1 MVKID
6 NIDIAT
12 LGMLILRGGDY
23 DLLSFPARK
32 PVPTNDW
39 FEEDGIEVDLSDV
52 AFSEKEVALK
62 CYLKGVST
70 SDFLIKLTAL
80 KNILI
85 APGMRSLLISTMN
98 KTFSLRFKGFQDTQ
112 LSGGLVKSGSTSAKF
127 AINFSMDDPLQIF
140 SGSNVVPTGIAENSH
155 VKINGYDLS
164 RFNII
169 VRQVYNSTFQFLIKE
184 GMSNTNEVISGKV
197 VDTNF
202 VSKLASKQISIACS
216 MICPSLDNFY
226 ANYSALFNNIRLAE
240 PLLVSFT
247 GTNAHM
253 SCYYSRME
261 NFIKK
266 RPFSSGR
273 VFVEFTLVFTTI
285 GNGMMI

>member
-70 SDFLIKLTAL
+70 LDFLTKLTAL

-140 SGSNVVPTGIAENSH
+140 SESNVVPTGIAENSH

-169 VRQVYNSTFQFLIKE
+169 VRQVYNSAFQFLIKE
-184 GMSNTNEVISGKV
+184 GMSNTNEVTSGKV

-202 VSKLASKQISIACS
+202 AAKLASKQISIVCS

-247 GTNAHM
+247 GSNAEM

-261 NFIKK
+261 NFVKK